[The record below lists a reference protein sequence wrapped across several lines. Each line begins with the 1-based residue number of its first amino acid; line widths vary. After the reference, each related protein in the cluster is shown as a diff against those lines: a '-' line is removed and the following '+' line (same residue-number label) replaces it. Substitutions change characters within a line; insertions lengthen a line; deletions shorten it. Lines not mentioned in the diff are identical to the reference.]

1 MRRHALLLLAAGC
14 GRVGFG
20 EGLADGPRAGDAR
33 SDATGDGSVDVA
45 DACTALFCDGF
56 EDPSLAPWGS
66 ALDTGATATRD
77 AMFGFRGASLH
88 VVGPI
93 GSTFAARYTDVFP
106 ATVPTDEW
114 VRIYLYAPAS
124 TTLDAEPVELT
135 NAAGDHQLVFSLY
148 DIGVDIHAHGIAGDF
163 SAVANHTA
171 PRDTWSCYE
180 FHVHVAAAGSV
191 EMYRD
196 GALVIAQPGIDTR
209 PVAGDLSRVRVGMPS
224 KDSDANVNLYIDE
237 VAAGT
242 SRIGCL

>member
-20 EGLADGPRAGDAR
+20 EGLADGALGDAR
-33 SDATGDGSVDVA
+33 SDSAGDGSTDVA
-45 DACTALFCDGF
+45 DVCTALFCDGF
-56 EDPSLAPWGS
+56 EEPSLAAWGS

-77 AMFGFRGASLH
+77 ASFGFRGASLH
-88 VVGPI
+88 VVGPL
-93 GSTFAARYTDVFP
+93 GSTVVARYTDVFP

-114 VRIYLYAPAS
+114 VRVYLYIPAS

-171 PRDTWSCYE
+171 PRDTWTCYE

-196 GALVIAQPGIDTR
+196 GTLVVAQPGIDTR
-209 PVAGDLSRVRVGMPS
+209 PVTGDLSRLRVGMPS
-224 KDSDANVNLYIDE
+224 KDASANENLFVDE